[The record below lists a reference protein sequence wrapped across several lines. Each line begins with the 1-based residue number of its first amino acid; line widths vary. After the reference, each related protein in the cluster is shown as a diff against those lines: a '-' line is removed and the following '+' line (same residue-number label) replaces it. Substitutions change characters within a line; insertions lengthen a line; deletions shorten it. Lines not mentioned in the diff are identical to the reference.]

1 MAFAGIAVGRGF
13 VTGVASG
20 ITSSAG
26 LVTAAISTLTAAA
39 QSQQLKMLGIG
50 QSVGRAFGTGTASG
64 ISSQVGAV
72 SAAAG
77 SYVGVVQGYQLKMA
91 GVGRSIGAALGQ
103 GVAAGIRGQIGAVA
117 AAAAELVS
125 AAMGAAKAAAA
136 INSPSRLMRD
146 EVGVNL
152 ALGVAEG
159 IIAGVPAVMNASE
172 RLLPYVPVGTYAYSG
187 TGATGYGGGNVHN
200 EVNVY
205 IDGSGDPEQ
214 VAELAGVRV
223 MQALVHLNAEVT
235 R

>member
-1 MAFAGIAVGRGF
+1 
-13 VTGVASG
+13 
-20 ITSSAG
+20 
-26 LVTAAISTLTAAA
+26 
-39 QSQQLKMLGIG
+39 
-50 QSVGRAFGTGTASG
+50 
-64 ISSQVGAV
+64 
-72 SAAAG
+72 
-77 SYVGVVQGYQLKMA
+77 
-91 GVGRSIGAALGQ
+91 
-103 GVAAGIRGQIGAVA
+103 
-117 AAAAELVS
+117 LVS

-187 TGATGYGGGNVHN
+187 TPAYGGGGAMNVEIN
-200 EVNVY
+200 QY
-205 IDGSGDPEQ
+205 IDGTDDPEQ